1 MNFLSQIS
9 VIVPVYKVE
18 KYLDRCIES
27 ILAQTFKD
35 FEIILVDDGSPDNCG
50 EMCDE
55 FEKKY
60 SQIRVIHRENG
71 GLSAARNTGVDWVL
85 RNSTSQW
92 ITFVDSDDTIHP
104 QMLETLYNYV
114 NKYNVKIGICS
125 AFKGEKQP
133 DSFNKLSESFHEE
146 YLNLDEDGILN
157 LCKNTQYFYWIACGK
172 LLHRSIIEKYPFTEG
187 RIYEDNS
194 VVYKWLHE
202 AQRIVITNEPF
213 YFYYVNLC
221 GITKTLFT
229 EKNLDL
235 LLAFKE
241 QIDFYHSLGYEK
253 MTSHM
258 ATYFFEISA
267 NLHYRAKTEN
277 AKELIPQIKKKEKE
291 IKTLYTPYIKL
302 NAQQQLY
309 YYERTSKPMFYI
321 TRLKNKLGLLK

>member
-1 MNFLSQIS
+1 MSQIS

-50 EMCDE
+50 KMCDE
-55 FEKKY
+55 YAKKT
-60 SQIRVIHRENG
+60 SNIRVIHRENG

-85 RNSTSQW
+85 RNSNSQW

-104 QMLETLYNYV
+104 QTLETLYDFV
-114 NKYNVKIGICS
+114 KKYDVKISICS
-125 AFKGEKQP
+125 AFKGENPP

-146 YLNLDEDGILN
+146 LIYLDEDETLH
-157 LCKNTQYFYWIACGK
+157 LCKNTKCYYWIACGK

-202 AQRIVITNEPF
+202 AQKIVITNEPF
-213 YFYYVNLC
+213 YFYYTNLS
-221 GITKTLFT
+221 GITKTHFT

-241 QIDFYHSLGYEK
+241 QIEFYHSLGYEK
-253 MTSHM
+253 MTIHM
-258 ATYFFEISA
+258 ATYYFEISA
-267 NLHYRAKTEN
+267 NLFHRAKTEN
-277 AKELIPQIKKKEKE
+277 GREFIPAIRKEEKQIKKQYKN
-291 IKTLYTPYIKL
+291 YINLDYSQK
-302 NAQQQLY
+302 LY
-309 YYERTSKPMFYI
+309 YYERTNKPMFYI
-321 TRLKNKLGLLK
+321 TRLKKKLGLLK